1 MNQTQPVM
9 PVAIKP
15 EVRERILQAAD
26 RLYEQGGRAKFPRV
40 SDVRNLAGC
49 DMGLVSPVL
58 AEWKRAQTAKPE
70 PVAVSVPE
78 HLREA
83 GEKALQVVW
92 LAAKELGDASL
103 RAAEAEWR
111 DERAESEVMR
121 SELSE
126 AYDAQVIALEQ
137 AERDCSDA
145 RNDLHD
151 AQQRERELESELE
164 RLRIELAKTVSRA
177 EQGEARIVD
186 IENRVADLKSE
197 LSLSHEETK
206 SVRSELTDVRNQHV
220 AIVEQNKAVA
230 AEALEKS
237 RQELSVYKGK
247 AEESIT
253 SRDGVIEKL
262 EKALTLSNEKHAEL
276 SAQLTQIRADVKA
289 EEKIAQAK
297 KQDAAKEALRAG
309 ERYTALKAERDN
321 AVRHATEVEN
331 HASKLSGKL
340 ETLEA
345 QNAALLG
352 RLSGPSK

>member
-1 MNQTQPVM
+1 MSQNQPVM
-9 PVAIKP
+9 PLAIKP
-15 EVRERILQAAD
+15 EVRDRILQAAD
-26 RLYEQGGRAKFPRV
+26 RLYEQGGRVKFPRV
-40 SDVRNLAGC
+40 SDVRNAAQC

-103 RAAEAEWR
+103 RAAEADWR
-111 DERAESEVMR
+111 DERAESEIMR

-126 AYDAQVIALEQ
+126 AYDAQVLALEK

-145 RNDLHD
+145 LNDLHD
-151 AQQRERELESELE
+151 AQQRERELENKLEL
-164 RLRIELAKTVSRA
+164 LRIELAKTVARA
-177 EQGEARIVD
+177 EQGEARIAD

-206 SVRSELTDVRNQHV
+206 SVRNELTEARNLHIV
-220 AIVEQNKAVA
+220 IVEQNKAVA

-237 RQELSVYKGK
+237 RQELSIYKGK

-253 SRDGVIEKL
+253 SRDSVIEKL
-262 EKALTLSNEKHAEL
+262 EKSLTLSNEKYTEI
-276 SAQLTQIRADVKA
+276 SGQLTQLKADVKA
-289 EEKIAQAK
+289 EEKIIQAK
-297 KQDAAKEALRAG
+297 KQDVAKEALRAG
-309 ERYTALKAERDN
+309 ERYTALQTERDN
-321 AVRHATEVEN
+321 AVRHATELEN

-352 RLSGPSK
+352 RLSGPTK